1 MFDLFRFFM
10 LRPPEKTDD
19 RDGIPIADD
28 GELLAKLKRARARDE
43 PLASMRE
50 VAEGFAKSEEFVG
63 QPKGAHHAAA
73 LNSLRA
79 ALSGKPH
86 AHLSDLKALVRNAF
100 DEAAGE
106 VVASETFQSDKVRV
120 HDSLLAVKLASSVV
134 QTNLEHL
141 PLYARL
147 INLAERTAADD
158 PTLNESGAV
167 PRALARLLILPADL
181 FPLPSPL
188 EQRRAKEPAVPAN
201 VGGASGVADAAKRAV
216 VIEGALTEL
225 TSMTPDDFSRPRV
238 NSPAQTAPP
247 VADSSTEP
255 QRPGFFARLLRLDS
269 LASVKPESTSVAS
282 AQVFDGARLTLKRES
297 IARLQPDNQDLL
309 HELKLDLTTTP
320 APTAIR
326 VLRSELSRVQQVLAA
341 GRAAASQSI
350 ARIGEPRFP
359 VAGLPAIAANALA
372 PFQPP
377 LPKIHGHIKPVG
389 MADLLVV
396 KYQLLRYERGEVA
409 YIENILKG
417 ENSERSVRRLET
429 TEETTVLETETT
441 KEEERDLQSTE
452 RFELKNETENTVSA
466 EGDLKSGNAFSP
478 SYGPMLEFQ
487 GGTDSPVSGSQ
498 TQSSRQASN
507 YSREVM
513 SRSASK
519 VTERVRKQVT
529 LRRLR
534 EFEEKTSHSFNNADA
549 GAANVTGVFQWVEKV
564 LQGQV
569 FNYGKRLMFDIMV
582 PEPAAFV
589 QQAMTASTP
598 AGQGLVKPAEF
609 KLGPEDIHDWNY
621 SNLAAVYGAVGIEPP
636 PPQWVTVSKTF
647 PGRNPNPN
655 TNEAK
660 AVEQP
665 IPDGYQATDGWVHHK
680 LNTWG
685 GGFSDWHV
693 EVTVGKSAIRAD
705 NGTNPNGWAITL
717 AGEVSSIPIS
727 VKFFHVEAYSIS
739 IEINCIRTS
748 RSTQAWQSRTHDA
761 ILRAYQSRLAEYE
774 ERLANLQASSRI
786 QALGQNSDEN
796 LKLIKEEL
804 KKSCISVF
812 TYQHFDVFGG
822 VELSPQ
828 GYVQIKLAEA
838 ESQGEFIRF
847 FEQAFEWEQMIYLFY
862 PYFWGTKFFWLF
874 KLRLEEFDP
883 RFKDFLKAGE
893 ARVTVPV
900 RPGFEKAVAHY
911 LETGE
916 LWNGSDPLDI
926 TSNTYLPIMKEIQER
941 DAVPGTEVS
950 YGDPWEV
957 RLPTTLV
964 AVRDDGKLP
973 RWKEEPK
980 GSGQWVEEV
989 VA

>member
-10 LRPPEKTDD
+10 LRPPEKTDAG
-19 RDGIPIADD
+19 DGIPVADD
-28 GELLAKLKRARARDE
+28 SELHAQLKLAREGDE
-43 PLASMRE
+43 PLAAMRDI
-50 VAEGFAKSEEFVG
+50 AEAFAESDAFVG
-63 QPKGAHHAAA
+63 LPEGVHQAAA
-73 LNSLRA
+73 LNSLRV

-86 AHLSDLKALVRNAF
+86 AHLSDLKVLVHSAF
-100 DEAAGE
+100 DDDAGD
-106 VVASETFQSDKVRV
+106 VVASTTFQSDKTRV
-120 HDSLLAVKLASSVV
+120 HDSLLAVKLASSVA
-134 QTNLEHL
+134 QMNLDHL

-147 INLAERTAADD
+147 INLVERTAADD
-158 PTLNESGAV
+158 PTLNDSGAV
-167 PRALARLLILPADL
+167 PRALARLLVLPADL

-188 EQRRAKEPAVPAN
+188 QQRRAKDPAVPPNSEA
-201 VGGASGVADAAKRAV
+201 ASHAVKASSRAAA
-216 VIEGALTEL
+216 IESALTEL
-225 TSMTPDDFSRPRV
+225 ANITPDDFSRPVVSVPSFASVTSQPVR
-238 NSPAQTAPP
+238 SAAPEASRSTA
-247 VADSSTEP
+247 SGS
-255 QRPGFFARLLRLDS
+255 PGFFTRLFRSDS
-269 LASVKPESTSVAS
+269 VAVVEPTISVAS
-282 AQVFDGARLTLKRES
+282 AQVSQVSRLTLTPES
-297 IARLQPDNQDLL
+297 IARFQPGSQALL
-309 HELKLDLTTTP
+309 RELKLDVTATP
-320 APTAIR
+320 VPIAAR
-326 VLRSELSRVQQVLAA
+326 ALRSELSRVQKLALSA
-341 GRAAASQSI
+341 
-350 ARIGEPRFP
+350 PV
-359 VAGLPAIAANALA
+359 VAGAGVPVINLPNVSVAKAAIAPLLL
-372 PFQPP
+372 PPP
-377 LPKIHGHIKPVG
+377 LPAVHGHIKPVG

-417 ENSERSVRRLET
+417 ENSERSVRRLKT
-429 TEETTVLETETT
+429 TEETTVLETENT

-466 EGDLKSGNAFSP
+466 EGNLKSGNAFSP

-487 GGTDSPVSGSQ
+487 GGTDAPVSGSQ
-498 TQSSRQASN
+498 SQSSRQASN
-507 YSREVM
+507 YSREVT

-529 LRRLR
+529 LRKLR
-534 EFEEKTSHSFNNADA
+534 EFEEKTSHQFDNTAA
-549 GAANVTGVFQWVEKV
+549 GGANVTGVFQWVEKV
-564 LQGQV
+564 LLGQV

-589 QQAMTASTP
+589 QQALM
-598 AGQGLVKPAEF
+598 AGSPSGLGVVKPPEF
-609 KLGPEDIHDWNY
+609 TLGIDDIHEWNY
-621 SNLAAVYGAVGIEPP
+621 SGLAATYGATGIEPP
-636 PPQWVTVSKTF
+636 PQQWVTVSKTLT
-647 PGRNPNPN
+647 GKGDGSQ
-655 TNEAK
+655 AI
-660 AVEQP
+660 EQL
-665 IPDGYQATDGWVHHK
+665 IPDGYQATECVVFNEGIFFADPPAWTVHIVVGISTTHAADSNPGGWRIP
-680 LNTWG
+680 L
-685 GGFSDWHV
+685 SD
-693 EVTVGKSAIRAD
+693 EVAS
-705 NGTNPNGWAITL
+705 L
-717 AGEVSSIPIS
+717 PIS
-727 VKFFHVEAYSIS
+727 VTALRSVSYAVTF
-739 IEINCIRTS
+739 EINCVRTA
-748 RSTQAWQSRTHDA
+748 RSTLAWQSRTHDA
-761 ILRAYQSRLAEYE
+761 ILRAYQAKLSEYE

-786 QALGQNSDEN
+786 DSLAQNPDEN

-838 ESQGEFIRF
+838 ESQGEYIRF

-874 KLRLEEFDP
+874 KLRLDEVDP

-926 TSNTYLPIMKEIQER
+926 TSDTYLPIMKEIQER
-941 DAVPGTEVS
+941 DAVPGTEVP

-964 AVRDDGKLP
+964 SLRDDGQLP

-980 GSGQWVEEV
+980 GSGQWVEDV
-989 VA
+989 GA